1 MDFVKPIETGYT
13 IYSKSGCPYCD
24 KAKALLKIDNPIVV
38 DCDPYLVTASDK
50 EEFLQFIKEIGQ
62 KEQRTFPIIFK
73 NATYVGGYSD
83 LLQLL
88 RDEDF

>member
-1 MDFVKPIETGYT
+1 
-13 IYSKSGCPYCD
+13 
-24 KAKALLKIDNPIVV
+24 
-38 DCDPYLVTASDK
+38 LVTASNK
-50 EEFLQFIKEIGQ
+50 EEFIQFIKTVGQ